1 MVAVGLV
8 LLVLSGLL
16 AVGFVLSNGQSVD
29 ADAFGVSLD
38 DVSVGGI
45 FLVGMVV
52 GLVAALGLGL
62 MLIGAARRRAKQVA
76 AKREVR
82 DVRGERES
90 LAEENARL
98 QAELER
104 SAANPAPAAS
114 PPVAGP
120 DAGPDT
126 GPDTRSDTDIDA
138 PGRHRA

>member
-1 MVAVGLV
+1 MVALGLV
-8 LLVLSGLL
+8 LLVLAALVAAGI
-16 AVGFVLSNGQSVD
+16 VLSNGDSVQ

-38 DVSVGGI
+38 NVSVGGL

-52 GLVAALGLGL
+52 GVVAMVGLGL
-62 MLIGAARRRAKQVA
+62 MLLGAARRRAKRVA
-76 AKREVR
+76 VKREVR

-104 SAANPAPAAS
+104 TSATSGTAVGASSGEPSGTYVPRGDAPA
-114 PPVAGP
+114 
-120 DAGPDT
+120 DA
-126 GPDTRSDTDIDA
+126 DA